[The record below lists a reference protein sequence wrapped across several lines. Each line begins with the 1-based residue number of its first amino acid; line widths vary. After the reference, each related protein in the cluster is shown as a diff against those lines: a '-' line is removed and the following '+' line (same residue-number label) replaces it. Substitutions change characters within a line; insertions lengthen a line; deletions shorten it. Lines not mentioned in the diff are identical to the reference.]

1 MMQLLEEEKISM
13 TPYNA
18 LAAGRVCRM
27 WDDENSKR
35 YKVDWGNGKKYDAF
49 KDKDMPIIQRIKEM
63 SEKYKVSMAQI
74 SLA

>member
-1 MMQLLEEEKISM
+1 M
-13 TPYNA
+13 TPYNT
-18 LAAGRVCRM
+18 LAGGRVCRM

-35 YKVDWGNGKKYDAF
+35 YKVDWENGKKYDSF
-49 KDKDMPIIQRIKEM
+49 KDKDMPIIQRIKET